1 MDFSSDDEVSD
12 SELFNVD
19 DIDFSDIVVDDKVD
33 EEVDFS
39 RGIDAGLDANI
50 DADTDDEM
58 MDDDN
63 SHEDLVKSL
72 GEHLSRLP
80 ESKRILPDDGMWEDT
95 QYLRRIN
102 DKVMQQSFLK
112 LRSEIILLAK
122 DLRGNPSNKLI
133 RKIVKKLGKLI
144 NTTRTWVQQIP
155 SIYKTQKFTSAL
167 LHSTRLMYDL
177 VTVAEIKQDKV
188 LEQIYGKGSFRY
200 VSNWVKDY
208 TEELEDIDEMA
219 GNKKEMKVDELEL
232 RF

>member
-12 SELFNVD
+12 TELFNVD

-33 EEVDFS
+33 EEVDLS
-39 RGIDAGLDANI
+39 EGIDAGI

-80 ESKRILPDDGMWEDT
+80 ESKRILPDDKMWEDT

-122 DLRGNPSNKLI
+122 DLRGNPSYKLI
-133 RKIVKKLGKLI
+133 KKIVNKLGKLI
-144 NTTRTWVQQIP
+144 NTTRTWVKQIP
-155 SIYKTQKFTSAL
+155 SIYKTRKFTSAL

-200 VSNWVKDY
+200 VSNWVKHY